1 MDNDIFK
8 NSLKLAEKFTKDLDN
23 VPKMFDNL
31 LKELI
36 PKISKEEKIKLQN
49 VVKDSNKV
57 IEQAR
62 KTGDFVKI
70 KESIDELSSKYGR
83 NDNT

>member
-8 NSLKLAEKFTKDLDN
+8 NSLKLAEQFTKDLDN